1 MMISAFRV
9 ARRMGVESLASR
21 FAYFSTDRSGMTGVV
36 KWFDAK
42 KGFGFIVPD
51 DGSSD
56 VFVHY
61 SVVNGNGFKSL
72 ADGEQVE
79 FDIISSDDGRIKA
92 TNVTGPDGTTVQGAA
107 RRAFP
112 GFAGGGFGGGGQYD
126 SFNSFESNQSSSGER
141 NDFKDDF
148 ESIDNTFLDSSRSG
162 NDQKP

>member
-1 MMISAFRV
+1 MISALR
-9 ARRMGVESLASR
+9 ATRRMGVESLASR
-21 FAYFSTDRSGMTGVV
+21 VAYFSSDRNGMTGVV

-51 DGSSD
+51 DGSAD

-61 SVVNGNGFKSL
+61 SVVNTNGFKSL

-79 FDIISSDDGRIKA
+79 FDILSAEDGRIKA
-92 TNVTGPDGTTVQGAA
+92 TNVTGPGGAAVQGAA

-112 GFAGGGFGGGGQYD
+112 GFAGGGFGGGGGQYD
-126 SFNSFESNQSSSGER
+126 SFNSFESSQSSSGER